1 MISGSALFNATE
13 GQTNGPASLTD
24 NVTYTG
30 RIYKNGVS
38 TGITATAS
46 FIDSCN
52 GHPSPRAAGDT
63 CHYHGLPPC
72 VTAQLDAVGS
82 PSHLIGVAA
91 NGFPIY
97 GSKDINGTTVTIA
110 QLDAGNGI
118 TSPTPEFPKRVY
130 HYVLPESVTSFQSSP
145 RYYSGTVTKSQIA
158 SLQSSSICTPPNAV
172 AALEPISILNAVTKR
187 PFKVSAAS
195 VARRI
200 YGDEPPSPTTFG
212 DRT

>member
-1 MISGSALFNATE
+1 MHNYNHQRRAA
-13 GQTNGPASLTD
+13 QARSL
-24 NVTYTG
+24 V
-30 RIYKNGVS
+30 YKNSVS

-46 FIDSCN
+46 FIDNCH
-52 GHPSPRAAGDT
+52 GRPSPRAAGDT
-63 CHYHGLPPC
+63 YHYHGLASC
-72 VTAQLDAVGS
+72 VTAQVDAVGS

-97 GSKDINGTTVTIA
+97 GSKNINGTTVTIA

-118 TSPTPEFPKRVY
+118 TSPTPEFPKGVY
-130 HYVLPESVTSFQSSP
+130 QYVLPGGVTSFQSSL
-145 RYYSGTVTKSQIA
+145 RCYSGTVTKSQIA
-158 SLQSSSICTPPNAV
+158 SLQSSAICTPPSAV

-200 YGDEPPSPTTFG
+200 YGDEPPSPTTLG